1 MRRKNIVHVSEKHSA
16 KMLRDTAECSVDRID
31 CCAGAPDGRGSDSS
45 SISGDLG
52 AASVGGPEGKD
63 KSCRSAYRL

>member
-16 KMLRDTAECSVDRID
+16 KMLRDTVECDVDRVD
-31 CCAGAPDGRGSDSS
+31 CCAGAPDGMGSDSS

-52 AASVGGPEGKD
+52 AASVAGPDGRD
-63 KSCRSAYRL
+63 KSCRSA